1 MVAIFVTVPTRSSDV
16 LIALDARQ
24 QSEREAVTSQLLDHH
39 GNQSKMAAMTQA
51 FLRLS
56 RQQLLSELDEPFST
70 ATVAMG
76 LAERLQQT
84 KGDR

>member
-39 GNQSKMAAMTQA
+39 SNQSKMAAMAQA

-76 LAERLQQT
+76 LAERLQQA